1 MFQDPLG
8 PLESS
13 ARHQRVS
20 RQALAYRSLPG
31 RRRLAESPYLRS
43 QPVFLSSRAE
53 LPHPQR
59 LVFPRSPELPGL
71 SVPVQ
76 MHQPLWLL
84 QHRQQPE
91 LRLRLRLRHCW
102 SMPDPV

>member
-1 MFQDPLG
+1 MFQDPLE

-13 ARHQRVS
+13 ACHQRVS
-20 RQALAYRSLPG
+20 RQALAYRSLPE

-43 QPVFLSSRAE
+43 QLVFLSSRAE
-53 LPHPQR
+53 LLHPQR

-76 MHQPLWLL
+76 KHQPLWVQ
-84 QHRQQPE
+84 QHRLQQE
-91 LRLRLRLRHCW
+91 LRLRLRLGHCW
-102 SMPDPV
+102 SLPDPA